1 MYIDQLRRLR
11 EQEGGPAA
19 GPRWAQRTVQT
30 SVVGMLVLPVMTA
43 LAMAGKLGLSDPDA
57 RGTLTWSIGGLWA
70 ACFLAAMIFCCRS
83 PAPHGR

>member
-19 GPRWAQRTVQT
+19 GPRWAQLTVR
-30 SVVGMLVLPVMTA
+30 SCVAGMLVLPVVTA

-57 RGTLTWSIGGLWA
+57 RDALTWSVGGLWA
-70 ACFLAAMIFCCRS
+70 VCFLAAMILCCRS
-83 PAPHGR
+83 PAAKGR